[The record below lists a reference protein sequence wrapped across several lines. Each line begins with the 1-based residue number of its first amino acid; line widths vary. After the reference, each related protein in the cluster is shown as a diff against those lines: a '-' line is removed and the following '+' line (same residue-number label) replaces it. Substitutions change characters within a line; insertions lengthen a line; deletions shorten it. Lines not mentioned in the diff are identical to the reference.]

1 MTEIIMGIDLGTT
14 NSEVAVFQN
23 GQMRVLANAA
33 GERIVPSFVGL
44 ADDGTLLVGQPA
56 RNQYIVHP
64 ERTIKSIKRRMGEA
78 IQVAMGSVSY
88 TPQEISA
95 MILRHLREIAEA
107 ALGHAVQKAVITV
120 PAYFSDVQRQAT
132 REAGEIAG
140 LEVVRIIQEPT
151 AAALAYEA
159 GHRGSRRIL
168 VYDLGGG
175 TFDVSVVRIEDD
187 VVEVI
192 SSHGNNHLGGDDFD
206 QKIVDHLVAHLQQE
220 QGIDIKSDA
229 LAMARLLRSA
239 EACKRQLSDHP
250 FATIEEEYLTEQAGK
265 PIHLVKEL
273 SRQEY
278 EEMITPFI
286 EETLAAVH
294 TALNGAGLTASAMD
308 EVLLVGGATR
318 TPLVRERL
326 KEVFGLVPRSEIDPD
341 LCVAMGAAI
350 QAAVIGGEKASSVL
364 VDVTPY
370 TFGTNVVGELDGY
383 WRPFVY
389 SPIIRKNTPI
399 PVSRSEVYFTM
410 SDNQQIVDVS
420 IYQGEHPDALQNI
433 KIGDFRVEGLSAVP
447 SGNEIILRLDLDLD
461 GILRVTAREK
471 RTGLEKHIT
480 IENAMTKLGEQ
491 HLNEARSRVA
501 ALFADN
507 ADEADETEDADD
519 QGNPVSTPAT
529 NHQEVVQAKALVE
542 KAERMLEQATPDDRE
557 EMVNLVEQIR
567 DGLAAGDTAAVKKG
581 CETLAEILF
590 YLES

>member
-1 MTEIIMGIDLGTT
+1 MTETIIGIDLGTT
-14 NSEVAVFQN
+14 NSEVAVFQD
-23 GQMRVLANAA
+23 GQTRVLANAA
-33 GERIVPSFVGL
+33 GEHILPSFVGL
-44 ADDGTLLVGQPA
+44 ADDGALLVGQPA
-56 RNQYIVHP
+56 RNQYVVHP
-64 ERTIKSIKRRMGEA
+64 ERTVKSIKRRMGETCR
-78 IQVAMGSVSY
+78 ITMGGESY

-95 MILRHLREIAEA
+95 MILRRLREMAEE
-107 ALGHAVQKAVITV
+107 ALGHPVQKAVITI

-159 GHRGSRRIL
+159 GHQGSRRIL

-175 TFDVSVVRIEDD
+175 TFDVSVVRIEND

-206 QKIVDHLVAHLQQE
+206 QKIVDHLVTHLQRE
-220 QGIDIKSDA
+220 QGVDVSTNP
-229 LAMARLLRSA
+229 LAMARLQRSA

-250 FATIEEEYLTEQAGK
+250 YATIEEEYLTELVGK
-265 PIHLVKEL
+265 PVHLAMEL

-278 EEMITPFI
+278 ETMITPFI

-294 TALNGAGLTASAMD
+294 TALNGASLTASAMD

-326 KEVFGLVPRSEIDPD
+326 MKVFGLIPRSEIDPD

-350 QAAVIGGEKASSVL
+350 QGAVIGGEKAAAIL

-370 TFGTNVVGELDGY
+370 TFGIGVVGELDGY
-383 WRPFVY
+383 WRPHVF
-389 SPIIRKNTPI
+389 SPIIRKNTPV
-399 PVSRSEVYFTM
+399 PVSRSEVYATVQDGQE
-410 SDNQQIVDVS
+410 SVEIE

-433 KIGDFRVEGLSAVP
+433 KIGNFQIEGLSDVDA
-447 SGNEIILRLDLDLD
+447 GNEIILQLDLDLD

-471 RTGLEKHIT
+471 RTGLEKRIT
-480 IENAMTKLGEQ
+480 IENAMAKRSEA
-491 HLNEARSRVA
+491 HLSEARSRVA
-501 ALFADN
+501 ALFG
-507 ADEADETEDADD
+507 DD
-519 QGNPVSTPAT
+519 IAQTGQPASSSSPP
-529 NHQEVVQAKALVE
+529 HLQEIVQAKTLIK
-542 KAERMLEQATPDDRE
+542 KAERLLEQATPDDRE
-557 EMVNLVEQIR
+557 EMINLIEAIQ
-567 DGLAAGDTAAVKKG
+567 DALAAADIASVKRSS
-581 CETLAEILF
+581 EPLAEILF